1 MIYTSNIKGLDV
13 NIIKVESDIDRKSV
27 LRGIDIVGMADTAVK
42 ESEKRVKG
50 ALRNHGFDFLKGR
63 ITVNLSP
70 ADLKKSGS
78 HFDLPIALAI
88 LLSTGDLKEKDVF
101 AMGELSLKGEIRPS
115 RGVLP
120 SLMKLKEEGFN
131 GIVVV
136 PKDNYEEA
144 AIIGFKNTYAL
155 ESLREVLELVNDVTI
170 FEEVQKKE
178 VACSFDFDVDME
190 EVKGQEVAKRALE
203 IAAAGFHNVLMV
215 GPPGS
220 GKTMLARRLPTILP
234 PMSFG
239 EILETTKIY
248 SVAGLL
254 HDGIINKRPFRSPHH
269 TASPV
274 AIVGGGSDARPGEIS
289 LAHNGVLFMDEL
301 PEFRRD
307 VLEALREPLEERKV
321 TVSRAK
327 TTAVYPA
334 NFIFV
339 GAMNPCSCTEIDEN
353 GECIC
358 SDYEKIKY
366 SRKIS
371 GPILDRI
378 DIHIRVK
385 RMKFK
390 EFVSDK
396 KGEKSEKIR
405 KRVVAAREIQ
415 LKRGKL
421 NSQLSKKEI
430 EEYIRLDSS
439 SLTLLERFSDKY
451 NLSGRAIDKILRV
464 ARTIADLDGRADVKK
479 EDILEAIQY
488 RVVLS

>member
-13 NIIKVESDIDRKSV
+13 NIIRVESDIDKKSV

-50 ALRNHGFDFLKGR
+50 ALRNNGFDFLKGR

-88 LLSTGDLKEKDVF
+88 LLSTADLKEKDVF
-101 AMGELSLKGEIRPS
+101 AMGELSLKGEIRPVK
-115 RGVLP
+115 GVLP
-120 SLMKLKEEGFN
+120 SLMKLKEDDFD
-131 GIVVV
+131 GIVII
-136 PKDNYEEA
+136 PKENYEEA
-144 AIIGFKNTYAL
+144 AVIGFRNTYAL
-155 ESLREVLELVNDVTI
+155 ESLRDVVEFVNDITI
-170 FEEVQKKE
+170 FEEVKKKE
-178 VACSFDFDVDME
+178 IIYSFDFDVDME
-190 EVKGQEVAKRALE
+190 EVKGQEFAKRALE
-203 IAAAGFHNVLMV
+203 IAAAGFHNILMV

-234 PMSFG
+234 PMSFD
-239 EILETTKIY
+239 EILQTTKIY

-254 HDGIINKRPFRSPHH
+254 RDGIINKRPFRSPHH

-274 AIVGGGSDARPGEIS
+274 AIVGGGSEARPGEIS

-339 GAMNPCSCTEIDEN
+339 GAMNPCSCVEIDEN

-358 SDYEKIKY
+358 TDYDRIKY

-385 RMKFK
+385 RMKFR
-390 EFVSDK
+390 EFINDQ

-405 KRVVAAREIQ
+405 DRVIAAREIQ
-415 LKRGKL
+415 LWRGRL
-421 NSQLSKKEI
+421 NSQLSKNEI
-430 EEYIRLDSS
+430 EKFIKLDSS

-451 NLSGRAIDKILRV
+451 NLSGRAIDKILKV
-464 ARTIADLDGRADVKK
+464 ARTIADLDEREDVKR
-479 EDILEAIQY
+479 EDILEAVQY
-488 RVVLS
+488 RAVFS

>member
-13 NIIKVESDIDRKSV
+13 NIIRVESDIDKKSV

-50 ALRNHGFDFLKGR
+50 ALRNNGFDFLKGR

-88 LLSTGDLKEKDVF
+88 LLSTADLKEKDVF
-101 AMGELSLKGEIRPS
+101 AMGELSLKGEIRPVK
-115 RGVLP
+115 GVLP
-120 SLMKLKEEGFN
+120 SLMKLKEDDFD
-131 GIVVV
+131 GIVII
-136 PKDNYEEA
+136 PKENYEEA
-144 AIIGFKNTYAL
+144 AVIGFRNTYAL
-155 ESLREVLELVNDVTI
+155 ESLRDVVEFVNDITI
-170 FEEVQKKE
+170 FEEVKKKE
-178 VACSFDFDVDME
+178 IIYSFDFDVDME
-190 EVKGQEVAKRALE
+190 EVKGQEFAKRALE
-203 IAAAGFHNVLMV
+203 IAAAGFHNILMV

-234 PMSFG
+234 PMSFD
-239 EILETTKIY
+239 EILQTTKIY

-254 HDGIINKRPFRSPHH
+254 RDGIINKRPFRSPHH

-274 AIVGGGSDARPGEIS
+274 AIVGGGSEARPGEIS

-339 GAMNPCSCTEIDEN
+339 GAMNPCSCVEIDEN

-358 SDYEKIKY
+358 TDYDRIKY

-385 RMKFK
+385 RMKFR
-390 EFVSDK
+390 EFINNQ

-405 KRVVAAREIQ
+405 DRVIAAREIQ
-415 LKRGKL
+415 LRRGRL
-421 NSQLSKKEI
+421 NSQLSKNEI
-430 EEYIRLDSS
+430 EKFIKLDSS

-451 NLSGRAIDKILRV
+451 NLSGRAIDKILKV
-464 ARTIADLDGRADVKK
+464 ARTIADLDEREDVKR
-479 EDILEAIQY
+479 EDILEAVQY
-488 RVVLS
+488 RAVLS